1 MYEVEVREGL
11 DRTFRKLAKKDSK
24 RMEAVAKKI
33 EEIAADPHA
42 YKPLHFPL
50 AGKRRVHVGSYVLVF
65 SIDEA
70 RKTIVLEDYEHH
82 YRAHKP
88 R

>member
-1 MYEVEVREGL
+1 MYDIEIREHL
-11 DRTFRKLAKKDSK
+11 DSTFRKLAKKDA
-24 RMEAVAKKI
+24 RQLEAITKKV
-33 EEIAADPHA
+33 EEISRDPRA

-50 AGKRRVHVGSYVLVF
+50 AGKRRVHIGSYVLVF

-70 RKTIVLEDYEHH
+70 RKTVVLEDYEHH
-82 YRAHKP
+82 DRVYRS

>member
-11 DRTFRKLAKKDSK
+11 DRKFRKLAKKDSK
-24 RMEAVAKKI
+24 HMVAIAKKI
-33 EEIAADPHA
+33 GEIASDPQS
-42 YKPLHFPL
+42 YKPLRFPL
-50 AGKRRVHVGSYVLVF
+50 AGKRRVHIGSYVLVF

-82 YRAHKP
+82 DRAYKP